1 MEIKVLMD
9 NVSRGD
15 LLSEWGLSVYIEYG
29 QKHILLDGGTTGEFV
44 KNAQTMGVD
53 LSQIDFAVL
62 SHAHYDHADGLEAF
76 FEKNGHAKVYLREG
90 AEENC
95 YKETEEGYKYIGIKP
110 GLLQRYASRFQ
121 FINGDFSPEPGIFLL
136 PHKSEGMEEA
146 GKKARMFVKKG
157 DQWQQDAF
165 AHEQS
170 LVFDTRKGLVIF
182 NSCSHG
188 GADKILEEVSKTFP
202 EKKIYAL
209 FGGLHLHATGEE
221 DVRILAGKIRDREIK
236 KIFTGHCTGEEALH
250 VLQDELGEMVEGFYS
265 GFTLKI

>member
-9 NVSRGD
+9 NMAQGN

-44 KNAQTMGVD
+44 KNAQAMGVD
-53 LSQIDFAVL
+53 LSSVDFAVL

-76 FEKNGHAKVYLREG
+76 FEKNGHAKVYIRAG

-110 GLLQRYASRFQ
+110 GLLQQYASRIR
-121 FINGDFSPEPGIFLL
+121 FIEGDFSPEPGIYVL

-146 GKKARMFVKKG
+146 GRKARMFIKKDG
-157 DQWQQDAF
+157 RWQQDTF

-188 GADKILEEVSKTFP
+188 GGDKILEEVRKTFP
-202 EKKIYAL
+202 DKKIYAL

-221 DVRILAGKIRDREIK
+221 DVRALADRIRHSKIE

-250 VLQDELGEMVEGFYS
+250 ILQDELGDVVEGFYS
-265 GFTLKI
+265 GFNLKI